1 MSRIASRSTILL
13 CIVLLVWSAAV
24 HASGLE
30 KRSRIE
36 LRIGLWSQVGE
47 TQETTQVGL
56 YGVETTAKSGGTLGA
71 LTYAYW
77 VQENLAVNFTL
88 ALLAVEASSRV
99 GPLGVS
105 QHAVSVF
112 PVLLGVRYYLPKS
125 TFKTSFRPYLAAGIG
140 PYIGF
145 EAKNEVG
152 LQVVQDSRTMT
163 SFGGYLGGGLD
174 IQLGRYLMVGANVG
188 YNLMMDFSESLG
200 GRDNYNGP
208 EFGVGVSLLFGKGVQ
223 PRK

>member
-1 MSRIASRSTILL
+1 MSRILLKYTILL
-13 CIVLLVWSAAV
+13 GVVLLMCSTAV
-24 HASGLE
+24 HASSLE

-36 LRIGLWSQVGE
+36 LRIGLWNQGGE
-47 TQETTQVGL
+47 GQETTQVGL
-56 YGVETTAKSGGTLGA
+56 FGVETTAKSGGTLGA

-77 VQENLAVNFTL
+77 VQEELAVNFTL
-88 ALLAVEASSRV
+88 AFLAGEASSRV
-99 GPLGVS
+99 GILGIS
-105 QHAVSVF
+105 QHVVSVF

-125 TFKTSFRPYLAAGIG
+125 TFKTSFRPYLAAGVG

-152 LQVVQDSRTMT
+152 FQVVSESRTMT

-188 YNLMMDFSESLG
+188 YNFMMDFSESLG
-200 GRDNYNGP
+200 GRDNYSGP
-208 EFGVGVSLLFGKGVQ
+208 EFGVGISLLF
-223 PRK
+223 